1 MPYYG
6 DAHNEL
12 LHDSSSHQNFVQDHG
27 NSDVHFGIHG
37 HIDAADHCHD
47 NHGGHHDHKDGGVAN
62 DDGGAA
68 DGGGG
73 DGGGGGCGGGGCGG
87 GGCGG
92 GGD

>member
-1 MPYYG
+1 VPYYG

-12 LHDSSSHQNFVQDHG
+12 HHDSSSHQNVVQDHG
-27 NSDVHFGIHG
+27 NSDVHFGVHG
-37 HIDAADHCHD
+37 HIDAADHCYD
-47 NHGGHHDHKDGGVAN
+47 NHGGYDHNGGGAN